1 MSLLIK
7 NGTIVTAADFY
18 KGDVLIEGERIS
30 TIGSSLNRISESSAK
45 RSGERTASIDCLIA
59 RCRSSD
65 PQAAQRGGRPALLSR
80 PNGPAANLL

>member
-30 TIGSSLNRISESSAK
+30 AIGSSLNVPADRV
-45 RSGERTASIDCLIA
+45 IDACNA
-59 RCRSSD
+59 F
-65 PQAAQRGGRPALLSR
+65 GRYE
-80 PNGPAANLL
+80 